1 MKNRIGKILEKKVLA
16 DIEPELL
23 AGIEHFLN
31 EHTKAYKLMSY
42 MENPSKLDDDWN
54 PEWGTK
60 PDA

>member
-1 MKNRIGKILEKKVLA
+1 MKNRIGKILEKKILA

-31 EHTKAYKLMSY
+31 EHTKAYKLMTY
-42 MENPSKLDDDWN
+42 METPQKLDDDWN